1 MSDEPGSD
9 VVPVLG
15 VPIGLV
21 ALAIRRPDGSLP
33 RDRRG
38 RLKVGRVRLTASSP
52 GNMAE
57 PGESVGAISDDDVR
71 WSITAQ
77 RRHWP
82 SVVRRFGTN
91 ARAFAIELAAAGVV
105 DLICSVD
112 DRVGLGEIHHW
123 QRTSPWQ
130 AHWDEQNSQ
139 RSDHA
144 ARWEL
149 SAREVAQRVAARD
162 EGLADALLRVRATSP
177 KLPVLVHAARD
188 LVAGVVHDG
197 PRAFSQAHFGDTKS
211 RDDVP
216 AILAEAGASPDT
228 LITLG
233 LRRSPYVGLG
243 GRLKVRTESTEIP
256 LSSLDGPVQ
265 FRIDQHGVFEV
276 RMDGPPRD
284 LAVIEN
290 LQAAEAV
297 CDMARDLAV
306 LWCAGQPSDA
316 VVRLVGELSNT
327 ASRVIVATDADLGGV
342 RIARRVLGAVRDLT
356 KVTVLDAGAS
366 DHPVR
371 EPFGQVSRDGLTEA
385 CATGGPVGT
394 FARSCLDRGYPV
406 EQEAT
411 IRQTLRMYLH
421 VPTDAVAQ

>member
-15 VPIGLV
+15 VPTGLV
-21 ALAIRRPDGSLP
+21 ALVIRRPDGSLP

-38 RLKVGRVRLTASSP
+38 RLKVRRVRLTAGSSD
-52 GNMAE
+52 NLAE
-57 PGESVGAISDDDVR
+57 PGQSVGAIPEDDVR
-71 WSITAQ
+71 WSVAAQ

-82 SVVRRFGTN
+82 SVERRFGTN
-91 ARAFAIELAAAGVV
+91 ARTFATELAAAGVV
-105 DLICSVD
+105 DLVCSVD

-130 AHWDEQNSQ
+130 AYWLEQSSQ
-139 RSDHA
+139 RSDDA
-144 ARWEL
+144 AQWESL
-149 SAREVAQRVAARD
+149 AREAAHRVAARD
-162 EGLADALLRVRATSP
+162 EGLAAALMRYRATSP
-177 KLPVLVHAARD
+177 KLPVLVHAAHD
-188 LVAGVVHDG
+188 LLAGVVHDG
-197 PRAFSQAHFGDTKS
+197 PRAFSQTHFGDTKS

-216 AILAEAGASPDT
+216 VILSEAGALPET
-228 LITLG
+228 LVALG

-243 GRLKVRTESTEIP
+243 GRLKVRTESSEIHV
-256 LSSLDGPVQ
+256 SSLDGPVQ
-265 FRIDQHGVFEV
+265 FRIDQHGTFDV
-276 RMDGPPRD
+276 RMDGPERN
-284 LAVIEN
+284 LVVIEN

-297 CDMARDLAV
+297 CDMVADVAV

-316 VVRLVGELSNT
+316 VVRLIGELANS

-342 RIARRVLGAVRDLT
+342 RIARRVLGAVQDLT
-356 KVTVLDAGAS
+356 KIAVLDAGAS

-371 EPFGQVSRDGLTEA
+371 EPFGQVSCDGLTEA
-385 CATGGPVGT
+385 CASGGPIEQ

-411 IRQTLRMYLH
+411 IRQTLRAFLESGG
-421 VPTDAVAQ
+421 DAAP